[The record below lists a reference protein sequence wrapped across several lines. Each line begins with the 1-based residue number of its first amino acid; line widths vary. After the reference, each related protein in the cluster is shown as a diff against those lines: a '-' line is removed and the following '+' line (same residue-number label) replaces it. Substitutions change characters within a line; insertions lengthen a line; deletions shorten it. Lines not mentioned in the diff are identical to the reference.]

1 MSTKTCYCSH
11 CGEIIQ
17 IPDNLAGTN
26 GFCPSCGQQVLLKS
40 AAAPQPSGQTNDSPK
55 FFLFIDNQQHGPY
68 SEANLYE
75 HLKAGQIT
83 PETLVWWEGKQ
94 GWEPL
99 SQQTELNLGLTS
111 SLRESGLAPT
121 AVAPERPMAME
132 SPGDGR
138 VDGVAGNTDEQDD
151 LAETGGENTHDN
163 STTCQTCGK
172 TFKSEKKL
180 LKHQL
185 KKGHGDF
192 DEEDDEEDNEEDNEE
207 NSSDLQYLVWD
218 FLKSVGSL
226 ALSVFVLIFGFYY
239 LFFAEGCAVKKEMAD
254 FKQRLETIVLP
265 AEEDFLDTLA
275 TVPRIDHS
283 LLPVEYGEFGGGA
296 MRTIYAAA
304 GDFSDAK
311 RTAFGSWKEL
321 YKTDEVLKLFNQ
333 YSGPSGQHAR
343 DWRVWKD
350 MHFSGGPTKRKL
362 DTEILE
368 KLRVY
373 KREREMVLD
382 ELDNTFQ
389 EYGLGPLIQ

>member
-138 VDGVAGNTDEQDD
+138 VDGVAGNTDEQGD

-185 KKGHGDF
+185 KKGHGDY
-192 DEEDDEEDNEEDNEE
+192 DEEDDEEDDEE

-226 ALSVFVLIFGFYY
+226 ALGVFVLVFGFYY

-265 AEEDFLDTLA
+265 AEEDFLDTIA
-275 TVPRIDHS
+275 TVPRINHS
-283 LLPVEYGEFGGGA
+283 LFPVEYGEFGGDA
-296 MRTIYAAA
+296 MRTIDAAA
-304 GDFSDAK
+304 DAYYDAAK
-311 RTAFGSWKEL
+311 LLNKPG
-321 YKTDEVLKLFNQ
+321 YKTDKVRKLYNK
-333 YSGPSGQHAR
+333 YKGPSGKHAR
-343 DWRVWKD
+343 DWGVWKN
-350 MHFSGGPTKRKL
+350 MHGTGFGRNKRQL

-389 EYGLGPLIQ
+389 ENGLGPLIQ